1 MSPCEKVPE
10 KDFLT
15 YRKNHKTEYKYII
28 NKVIVEIANLQKHYK
43 IKNSIITRAAKE
55 VLGKKFNGAKL
66 SIAFVDNKEIKK
78 LNNRYFNLNEVTDVI
93 AFPLNNH
100 KSALNG
106 EIVVSVE
113 TAVDT
118 AMKENIDVEAEI
130 ILYVVHGLLHLL
142 GYRDGDR
149 NDARIMHEK
158 ESNILKTLGY
168 NVPTVEDGFQ

>member
-1 MSPCEKVPE
+1 
-10 KDFLT
+10 
-15 YRKNHKTEYKYII
+15 
-28 NKVIVEIANLQKHYK
+28 VIVEIANIQKHYK
-43 IKNSIITRAAKE
+43 IKNSIIKRAAKE

-66 SIAFVDNKEIKK
+66 SIAFVDNSEIKK
-78 LNNRYFNLNEVTDVI
+78 LNNRYFNSDEVTDVI

-118 AMKENIDVEAEI
+118 AAKENIDIEAEV

-142 GYRDGDR
+142 GYRDGNR
-149 NDARIMHEK
+149 KDAEIMHDK
-158 ESNILKTLGY
+158 ESSILKTLGY
-168 NVPTVEDGFQ
+168 NVPTVEDGFL